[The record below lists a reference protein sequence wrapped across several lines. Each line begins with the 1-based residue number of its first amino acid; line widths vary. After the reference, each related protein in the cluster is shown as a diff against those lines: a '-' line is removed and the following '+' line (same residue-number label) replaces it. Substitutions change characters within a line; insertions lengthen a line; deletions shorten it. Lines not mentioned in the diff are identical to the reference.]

1 MKLKPAS
8 EGSMMFV
15 EKQVAL
21 ADRKLFV
28 ENLGWL
34 LSQTREGVES
44 AYLDDKDTVHV
55 LFCKGGEL
63 LVNVT
68 WDSYMAIIRD
78 VANALR

>member
-1 MKLKPAS
+1 MMKPAS
-8 EGSMMFV
+8 ETKAMYMAADP
-15 EKQVAL
+15 AL

-34 LSQTREGVES
+34 LTQTREGVVK
-44 AYLDDKDTVHV
+44 AFLDDSEIVHV
-55 LFCKGGEL
+55 VFRGGSER